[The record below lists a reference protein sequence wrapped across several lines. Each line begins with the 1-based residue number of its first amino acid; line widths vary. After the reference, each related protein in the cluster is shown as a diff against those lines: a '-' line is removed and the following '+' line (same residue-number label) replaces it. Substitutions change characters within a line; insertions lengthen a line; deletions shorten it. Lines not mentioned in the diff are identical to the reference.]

1 MERKQIAVFVL
12 VALFAALI
20 AAGAFIRIPF
30 VPVAMTLQTLF
41 AMIAAICLP
50 PVMAAV
56 SVLAYLLLGTVGLPI
71 FTGGGGLAALLGPTG
86 GYLIGMLPAV
96 FAGSIVM
103 KAFPSRPRIMAIVS
117 SLITTAIIYAV
128 GLPWLKIRMEL
139 SVEAMFVAGLVPFIA
154 GDLLKIAVSS
164 IAGLTARTRIAEM
177 LNAS

>member
-1 MERKQIAVFVL
+1 MVRGVTVSAGGFYGPQGRELRVPLADRRQNEKIEAFKFRGHVITNYEMESSAV
-12 VALFAALI
+12 A
-20 AAGAFIRIPF
+20 
-30 VPVAMTLQTLF
+30 
-41 AMIAAICLP
+41 
-50 PVMAAV
+50 
-56 SVLAYLLLGTVGLPI
+56 
-71 FTGGGGLAALLGPTG
+71 GLAALLGPTG

-103 KAFPSRPRIMAIVS
+103 KAFPSKPRIMAIVS
-117 SLITTAIIYAV
+117 SLITTVIIYAV

-164 IAGLTARTRIAEM
+164 IAGPAVRTRIAEM